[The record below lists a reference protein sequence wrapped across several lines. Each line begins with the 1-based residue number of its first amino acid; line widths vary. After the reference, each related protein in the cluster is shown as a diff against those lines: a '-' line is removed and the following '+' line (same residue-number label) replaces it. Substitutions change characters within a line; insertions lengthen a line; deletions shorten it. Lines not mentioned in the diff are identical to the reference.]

1 MRTLLRPADHA
12 ALLARLRLLRPDA
25 MPRWGRLDAPRMVTH
40 LTDQLQHSAS
50 DTKLRPRRSPF
61 RYPVIKQLAMYWL
74 PWPKGKIRAP
84 AAAFVTQPGEWEE
97 DLATLEAL
105 MGRFAQ
111 LPAER
116 DWPAHPFFGTMTKS
130 SWARVSY
137 RHFDHHLRQF
147 GV

>member
-1 MRTLLRPADHA
+1 MRTLLRPTDRA
-12 ALLARLRLLRPDA
+12 ALLVRLRSLRPESQ
-25 MPRWGRLDAPRMVTH
+25 PGWGRLDAPRMLTH
-40 LTDQLQHSAS
+40 LTDQVRHSVS

-61 RYPVIKQLAMYWL
+61 RLPVVKQLVMYWI
-74 PWPKGKIRAP
+74 PWPKGRIRAP
-84 AAAFVTQPGEWEE
+84 AAAFMTQPSGWDE

-105 MGRFAQ
+105 IDRFAR

-116 DWPAHPFFGTMTKS
+116 EWAAHPFFGTMTKS

-137 RHFDHHLRQF
+137 RHLDHHLRQF